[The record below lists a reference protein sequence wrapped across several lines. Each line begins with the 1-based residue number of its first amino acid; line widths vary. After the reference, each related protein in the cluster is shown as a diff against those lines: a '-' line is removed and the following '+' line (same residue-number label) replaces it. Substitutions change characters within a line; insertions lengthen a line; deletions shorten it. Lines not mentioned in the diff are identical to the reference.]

1 MKLLKLTFINY
12 APLILLLPLSLI
24 IGLYIS
30 SNLDILLRP
39 ENLRYLYVYLL
50 YLFAPLF
57 FIVFRPRQ
65 DLGNEFLEI
74 VDKFSSRF
82 RSNFWAYLVIA
93 MVFSAFFLYVASIH
107 ISTYL
112 ERDRWILGDL
122 PIIPLDMVFLPRVA
136 YILRWFF
143 PIDISV
149 PLANLPFILLWL
161 AFLVYINPV
170 EENSWSTVLLTFTST
185 FFTIVLYTTLYATF
199 EFPAAAV
206 SFIGLYGI
214 WRKKFNIG
222 LFFLALGS
230 VFKNTG
236 IFQFVPGAMLLIM
249 HCWQEKS
256 IRKVFEKIDIPLL
269 VFLGAYWILNNW
281 GLYYQIFIL
290 NKGLGY
296 LVKPRGDEIIWLSA
310 FLTFIKVLVD
320 NFTILILLGL
330 VGIILSREK
339 IAFALAM
346 TGLLLVAR
354 SFSRWADPEYAQIFV
369 PSLSYAALFS
379 LVYLRRSLKLQQAK
393 FLLLILILGINVF
406 NLVELFQYTPNGM
419 NRLNSNFDQYVGKLA
434 RRLPK
439 TGRIYEKGISIL
451 PYLYEKWDGDLE
463 AREFRYLDAR
473 DKTEFLNEISQTG
486 CKLIIIQK
494 DYLTQIDATEADL
507 ISLGYSTSPYVLE
520 DQSGVFISYS
530 RGCNDWENN

>member
-1 MKLLKLTFINY
+1 MKLSKLTFINY

-30 SNLDILLRP
+30 SNLDTLLYP

-74 VDKFSSRF
+74 IDKFSSRF
-82 RSNFWAYLVIA
+82 RRNFWANLVIA
-93 MVFSAFFLYVASIH
+93 MVFSAFFLYIASIH

-136 YILRWFF
+136 YILRWFV
-143 PIDISV
+143 PIDIAI
-149 PLANLPFILLWL
+149 PLTNLPFILLWF
-161 AFLVYINPV
+161 AFLVYINPAD
-170 EENSWSTVLLTFTST
+170 ENSWNTVLLAFTST
-185 FFTIVLYTTLYATF
+185 FFTIVIYTTLYATF
-199 EFPAAAV
+199 EFPSAAV

-214 WRKKFNIG
+214 WRKKFSTG
-222 LFFLALGS
+222 LFFLILGS
-230 VFKNTG
+230 LFKNTG
-236 IFQFVPGAMLLIM
+236 IFQFVPGVILLAM

-256 IRKVFEKIDIPLL
+256 FRKVFEKIDVPLL
-269 VFLGAYWILNNW
+269 VFLGMYWILNNW

-290 NKGLGY
+290 NHGLGY
-296 LVKPRGDEIIWLSA
+296 LVKPREDEIIWLSA
-310 FLTFIKVLVD
+310 FLTFIKALL
-320 NFTILILLGL
+320 TKYSMLTLLWLI
-330 VGIILSREK
+330 GIILSKEHRF
-339 IAFALAM
+339 FALTI
-346 TGLLLVAR
+346 TGALLVVR

-369 PSLSYAALFS
+369 PGISYIALIGIVH
-379 LVYLRRSLKLQQAK
+379 LQKLPKLRQAK
-393 FLLLILILGINVF
+393 FLVPILIIGF
-406 NLVELFQYTPNGM
+406 NLFNLSVLFQYTPNGM
-419 NRLNSNFDQYVGKLA
+419 NKLNSNFDQYIGKLA
-434 RRLPK
+434 RRFPK
-439 TGRIYEKGISIL
+439 VGRIEEKGISL
-451 PYLYEKWDGDLE
+451 FPYLSEKWGGDLD
-463 AREFRYLDAR
+463 AVEFRYMDAR
-473 DKTEFLNEISQTG
+473 NKTEFIEEISQPG

-494 DYLTQIDATEADL
+494 DYLDQVSVTEEDL

-530 RGCNDWENN
+530 RNCNDSINN